1 MNREDL
7 KNYKYNQIWIR
18 DQTEYIETQ
27 KETINRLNSILSD
40 MPKGSRVVYDSEIEK
55 LAQLMDYFNELM
67 DKVLEEKEKQKQIVE
82 IINRIEFPYK
92 NILLKHYI
100 QGKKLVTVASE
111 MRYNYEYTKKSNK
124 IALIK
129 FDEECK
135 KDFPQKLL
143 KDTIKKWYI
152 YNSNCIWKIHE
163 SKVAKFLL
171 F

>member
-7 KNYKYNQIWIR
+7 KNYKYNQIWIK

-40 MPKGSRVVYDSEIEK
+40 MPKSSRVVHDDEAEK

-67 DKVLEEKEKQKQIVE
+67 DKILEEKEKQKQIVE

-111 MRYNYEYTKKSNK
+111 MRYNYEYTKKSNR

-129 FDEECK
+129 FEEECK

-143 KDTIKKWYI
+143 KDT
-152 YNSNCIWKIHE
+152 
-163 SKVAKFLL
+163 L
-171 F
+171 